1 MIQETLSFDYSRFN
15 GLLSIEDADAD
26 MRAKNKL
33 SLALEQLGPIFVKH
47 GVCETFGISLLHKH
61 WSVSRGELPITDVS
75 IDETPREYELRP
87 RQQFAKKF
95 YPSILA
101 AKSESIPL
109 EPLEFSADPHTAS
122 AFEQLREKTAFVNEF
137 RDVILRNDL
146 SDVFGLGVP
155 RPTAEGFELVEFTNE
170 GRCSVSRELP
180 EIEARKMAVIETGWM
195 FSGDAAAG
203 CTKSCF
209 AKCNVPG
216 HSPSHSPVH
225 APGS

>member
-1 MIQETLSFDYSRFN
+1 MSQETLSYDYSRFN
-15 GLLSIEDADAD
+15 GLPSIEDADAD

-33 SLALEQLGPIFVKH
+33 SVALERLGPIFLRH
-47 GVCETFGISLLHKH
+47 GVYETFGISLLHKH
-61 WSVSRGELPITDVS
+61 WLVVPGELPISDVS
-75 IDETPREYELRP
+75 VNETPREYELRP
-87 RQQFAKKF
+87 REQFAKKF

-101 AKSESIPL
+101 AKSESLSL
-109 EPLEFSADPHTAS
+109 EPLEFSADPYTVS
-122 AFEQLREKTAFVNEF
+122 AFERLREKTAFANEF
-137 RDVILRNDL
+137 REALLRNDL
-146 SDVFGLGVP
+146 SDMFGLGVP
-155 RPTAEGFELVEFTNE
+155 RPTTQGFELVEFTNE
-170 GRCSVSRELP
+170 GRCSVSKELP

-195 FSGDAAAG
+195 FSGDATAG